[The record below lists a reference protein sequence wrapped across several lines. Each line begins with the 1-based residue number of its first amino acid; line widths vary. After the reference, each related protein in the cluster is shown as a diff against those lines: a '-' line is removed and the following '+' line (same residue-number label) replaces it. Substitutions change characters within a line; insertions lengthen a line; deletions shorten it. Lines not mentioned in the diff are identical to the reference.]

1 MLVDS
6 HCHLDT
12 LDLEPFGG
20 RIEGVLDA
28 ARDQGVGHFLC
39 VSINL
44 EDYPGMLALAE
55 PHEQVSVSVGLH
67 PNEQG
72 GHDPDTDEL
81 VELAKHP
88 RVVAIGETGL
98 DYFRSEGDLDWQR
111 DRFRRHI
118 AAAKISGKPLIIHS
132 RDAREDTL
140 EILETEGASEV
151 GGVMHCFTGDWDM
164 AERAMELNFHI
175 SFSGIVTFKS
185 AQVLQEVATKM
196 PAERM
201 LVETDCPYLAP
212 VPHRG
217 KPNQPAFVR
226 YVAEYVAGLRGE
238 TCEQVAANT
247 TENFKKRFRT
257 PAYIYT
263 PPAGGLRW
271 RDYIKN
277 RAGDALLH
285 CVYRYLSWFT
295 LFVHGYVG

>member
-1 MLVDS
+1 MLIDS

-20 RIEGVLDA
+20 RLEGVLDA

-72 GHDPDTDEL
+72 GHDPDIDEL

-88 RVVAIGETGL
+88 KVVAIGETGL

-132 RDAREDTL
+132 RDAKEDTL
-140 EILETEGASEV
+140 EILEAEGASEV

-175 SFSGIVTFKS
+175 SFSGIVTFKN
-185 AQVLQEVATKM
+185 AQVLQDVATKM
-196 PAERM
+196 PTDRM

-212 VPHRG
+212 IPHRG
-217 KPNQPAFVR
+217 KQNQPAFVR

-238 TCEQVAANT
+238 TYEQVAANT
-247 TENFKKRFRT
+247 TENFKRLFKVS
-257 PAYIYT
+257 
-263 PPAGGLRW
+263 
-271 RDYIKN
+271 
-277 RAGDALLH
+277 LLA
-285 CVYRYLSWFT
+285 
-295 LFVHGYVG
+295 